1 MPDRGLGSRLMRCLV
16 TAGNTREKIDRV
28 RDWGNI
34 FTGRTGLAI
43 ARALTTIGAVDLL
56 TSNQQHLDELE
67 KEGGAIEAHG
77 FSSHGML
84 QGLLGGLMS
93 SVRYDAVFMTA
104 AVADY
109 KPSGVWEIVER
120 GGAEN
125 AAEQTW
131 KVRRLSGEKISSAHW
146 EIAVVGERTNKIVD
160 LFRSEWGFGGLLVKF
175 KLEVGLRKD
184 ELIAAG
190 KQSREASGAD
200 YLVANTLDMVEGQG
214 AGGFLIG
221 KDGNEWVGREKLAAR
236 MVELVRQRYAG
247 QVGS

>member
-1 MPDRGLGSRLMRCLV
+1 MRCLV

-43 ARALTTIGAVDLL
+43 ARALTTLGAVDLL

-77 FSSHGML
+77 FLTHGTL
-84 QGLLGGLMS
+84 QGLLAGLMS
-93 SVRYDAVFMTA
+93 SVKYDAVFMTA
-104 AVADY
+104 AVSDY
-109 KPSGVWEIVER
+109 KPNGVWEIVER
-120 GGAEN
+120 SGAEN
-125 AAEQTW
+125 AEQTW

-146 EIAVVGERTNKIVD
+146 EIAVVGEHTAKIVD
-160 LFRSEWGFGGLLVKF
+160 MFRREWGYGGMLVKF

-190 KQSREASGAD
+190 KKSREASGAD
-200 YLVANTLDMVEGQG
+200 YLVANTLEMVEGPG
-214 AGGFLIG
+214 AGAFLIG
-221 KDGNEWVGREKLAAR
+221 KDGQEWVERDKLASR
-236 MVELVRQRYAG
+236 MVELVRQRYKG
-247 QVGS
+247 GSGIA

>member
-1 MPDRGLGSRLMRCLV
+1 MRFLV

-28 RDWGNI
+28 RDWGNV

-67 KEGGAIEAHG
+67 KEGGGIEAHG

-84 QGLLGGLMS
+84 MGELAGLMS
-93 SVRYDAVFMTA
+93 SVKYDAVFMTA
-104 AVADY
+104 AVTDY
-109 KPSGVWEIVER
+109 RPSGVWEIVER
-120 GGAEN
+120 IGAEN

-146 EIAVVGERTNKIVD
+146 EIAVVGEHTAKIVD
-160 LFRSEWGFGGLLVKF
+160 MFRRQWGYQGLLVKF

-190 KQSREASGAD
+190 KKSREASGAD
-200 YLVANTLDMVEGQG
+200 YVVANTLEMVEGQQAG
-214 AGGFLIG
+214 AFLIA
-221 KDGNEWVGREKLAAR
+221 KEEQEWVTRERLPGR
-236 MVELVRQRYAG
+236 MVELVKQRYAG
-247 QVGS
+247 LSGRS

>member
-1 MPDRGLGSRLMRCLV
+1 MRCLV

-77 FSSHGML
+77 FLSHGTL
-84 QGLLGGLMS
+84 QGLLAGLMS
-93 SVRYDAVFMTA
+93 SVKYDAVFMAA

-109 KPSGVWEIVER
+109 KPNGVWEIVER
-120 GGAEN
+120 FGAEN

-146 EIAVVGERTNKIVD
+146 EMAVVGERTTKIVD
-160 LFRSEWGFGGLLVKF
+160 LFRSEWGYQGLLVKF
-175 KLEVGLRKD
+175 KLEVGMRKD

-190 KQSREASGAD
+190 KKSREASGAD
-200 YLVANTLDMVEGQG
+200 WVVANTLDMVEGQG
-214 AGGFLIG
+214 AGAFLIG
-221 KDGNEWVGREKLAAR
+221 AGGHEWVERQKLPAR

-247 QVGS
+247 GVGNS